1 MPHSG
6 VNDAFSSS
14 AARPGEAATPADARS
29 SLEAEV
35 DELRRALASARKS
48 EDQFAKAFHSSADAL
63 IISRLSDGAIIAVNE
78 SYLRL
83 VGYEEADLLGK
94 NRHTL
99 RLAVDMTARDRL
111 VGLLVDKG
119 SFRDEPIQ
127 LRQQSGAVRD
137 VLNSAETFDVGGEI
151 RVLARIR
158 DVTEQRAAE
167 RALEASDQRL
177 RMALTAAKM
186 GIWEWEIPTDRVI
199 WSAEVSS
206 IYGLDAVE
214 TARTV
219 ADFLE
224 RIHADD
230 RPATHKRLVELIDR
244 RQQDDSYDEEHRI
257 LWPNGEVRWVVS
269 KGSVMFDDDGN
280 PLRIIG
286 TVMDATE
293 RKQAEEQAQ
302 QYLTDLWRMGR
313 IRTADQTALS
323 LAHELNQPLTAISLQ
338 AGIVASLAQTSGVPL
353 SADLESALREIS
365 EQAQRGGAIIRAL
378 RDLVKRGATRRE
390 PAQVNDIV
398 REVVRLVEAQARQR
412 HAAIAL
418 ALDELP
424 LINVDR
430 IQVAQVLMNLL
441 QNALDALR
449 DSEPELRSIEISTRT
464 NVADNTVEVAVHDS
478 GPGVPP
484 DIGERV
490 FDRFYTTK
498 TDGIGL
504 GLAIARSIAEAHEG
518 KLWME
523 PAATGGTTFRFCLPI
538 PAPAAAMESQS

>member
-1 MPHSG
+1 MPKSG
-6 VNDAFSSS
+6 PNDETSPSD
-14 AARPGEAATPADARS
+14 AATANAATRPKTRE
-29 SLEAEV
+29 SLRAEV
-35 DELRRALASARKS
+35 DELRRALALARKS

-63 IISRLSDGAIIAVNE
+63 IISRLSDGAIIEVNE

-111 VGLLVDKG
+111 IGLLVDKG
-119 SFRDEPIQ
+119 SFRDEPMQ

-206 IYGLDAVE
+206 IYGLDAAE
-214 TARTV
+214 TARTL

-224 RIHADD
+224 RIHPDD
-230 RPATHKRLVELIDR
+230 RPAIHKRLVELIDR
-244 RQQDDSYDEEHRI
+244 RKQDDSYDEEHRI

-269 KGSVMFDDDGN
+269 KGSVIFDDDGN

-313 IRTADQTALS
+313 IRTADQTAIS

-338 AGIVASLAQTSGVPL
+338 AGIVASLAQTSGVPF
-353 SADLESALREIS
+353 SADLKSALREIS

-378 RDLVKRGATRRE
+378 RDLVKRGTTRRE

-398 REVVRLVEAQARQR
+398 REVVRLIEAQARQR
-412 HAAIAL
+412 HASIAL

-424 LINVDR
+424 LINADR
-430 IQVAQVLMNLL
+430 IQIAQVLMNLL

-449 DSEPELRSIEISTRT
+449 DSAPELRSIEISTRT
-464 NVADNTVEVAVHDS
+464 NIADNTVEVVVHDS

-484 DIGERV
+484 EIGERI

-518 KLWME
+518 KLWMDS
-523 PAATGGTTFRFCLPI
+523 AAIGGTAFRFCLPI
-538 PAPAAAMESQS
+538 PAAAMESQP